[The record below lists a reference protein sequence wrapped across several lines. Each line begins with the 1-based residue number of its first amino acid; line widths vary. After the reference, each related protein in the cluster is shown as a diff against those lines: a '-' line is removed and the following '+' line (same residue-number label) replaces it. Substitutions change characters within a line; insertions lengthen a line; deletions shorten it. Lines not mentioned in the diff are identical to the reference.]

1 MKKVLFTT
9 TLLLFIFVSVQS
21 QEMEKKN
28 EKKIFFGITGG
39 FNQNFQTSSP
49 YSFDGLNMYVGF
61 FAEKKISNRFG
72 LQLEILHTIQQG
84 SGYNTLEFPFLV
96 KYKLNNKFS
105 LYSGIQLNLFYQDVY
120 SEDIYSNKP
129 NDFAIN
135 LGITYDL
142 SSKWYIDARFIYN
155 TNNEKQLD
163 KIVRNHTFRIG
174 VGYRF

>member
-1 MKKVLFTT
+1 M
-9 TLLLFIFVSVQS
+9 
-21 QEMEKKN
+21 
-28 EKKIFFGITGG
+28 
-39 FNQNFQTSSP
+39 
-49 YSFDGLNMYVGF
+49 
-61 FAEKKISNRFG
+61 
-72 LQLEILHTIQQG
+72 
-84 SGYNTLEFPFLV
+84 
-96 KYKLNNKFS
+96 
-105 LYSGIQLNLFYQDVY
+105 YSGIQLNLFYQDVY